1 LGKGYRVLAV
11 GKLIL
16 CKGRL
21 SDTPYYIVGLG
32 MNIYSIEEL
41 CYYFVKDAYIL
52 DKDIMDEAL
61 CDYISD
67 ELGLDEIGYAL
78 KSLIS
83 RGASLGQFVT
93 TLLDMTGYLEEEE
106 QAVIKRVLVDNAS
119 LSFAE
124 KRKKRADNLLEAKK
138 FTRAIDEY
146 QYMINRMEKSED
158 PEMYSLILHN
168 IGVAYARL
176 FMYDKASYYFKEAT
190 LLNDDR
196 EILIHYLQSLRM
208 TMRREAYERFVL
220 RMGYSDSVIN
230 EAEERLAEA
239 KSVKSNSEYA
249 KEIEAIKELR
259 SEGHISKYYNSIEKT
274 FNSWKQEY
282 RDQMIAR
289 SAR

>member
-1 LGKGYRVLAV
+1 MS
-11 GKLIL
+11 KLIL

-21 SDTPYYIVGLG
+21 AETPYYIVGLG
-32 MNIYSIEEL
+32 MNVYSIEEL

-52 DKDIMDEAL
+52 DNDIMDIKL
-61 CDYISD
+61 CEYIGQ
-67 ELGLDEIGYAL
+67 ELLLPEIADTL
-78 KSLIS
+78 KSLVL

-93 TLLDMTGYLEEEE
+93 TLLNMTGYLEEEE
-106 QAVIKRVLVDNAS
+106 LAKIKQVLVDNAS
-119 LSFAE
+119 LGFAE

-146 QYMINRMEKSED
+146 QYMLNRMKKSED

-190 LLNDDR
+190 LLNDDK

-208 TMRREAYERFVL
+208 TMRKEAYERFVL
-220 RMGYSDSVIN
+220 RMGYSDSIIN
-230 EAEERLAEA
+230 EAEERLSEA
-239 KSVKSNSEYA
+239 KAQKLSSEYA
-249 KEIEAIKELR
+249 KEIDELKELR
-259 SEGHISKYYNSIEKT
+259 AEGHISEYYNSIEKT
-274 FNSWKQEY
+274 FNLWKQEY

-289 SAR
+289 STR

>member
-1 LGKGYRVLAV
+1 MS
-11 GKLIL
+11 KLIL

-21 SDTPYYIVGLG
+21 SENPYYIVGLG
-32 MNIYSIEEL
+32 MNVYSIEEL

-52 DKDIMDEAL
+52 DNDIMDVSL
-61 CDYISD
+61 CDFIGQ
-67 ELGLDEIGYAL
+67 ELMLPEIAETL
-78 KSLIS
+78 KSLVL

-93 TLLDMTGYLEEEE
+93 TLLNMTGYLEEDEL
-106 QAVIKRVLVDNAS
+106 AKIKQVLVDNAS

-146 QYMINRMEKSED
+146 QYMINRMKKSED
-158 PEMYSLILHN
+158 PEMYALILHN

-176 FMYDKASYYFKEAT
+176 FMYDKASYYFKEASV
-190 LLNDDR
+190 LSDDR
-196 EILIHYLQSLRM
+196 EILIHYLQSLRLIM
-208 TMRREAYERFVL
+208 KREAYERFVL
-220 RMGYSDSVIN
+220 RMGYADSIIR

-239 KSVKSNSEYA
+239 KGSEPDSEYA
-249 KEIEAIKELR
+249 SEIEEIKDLR
-259 SEGHISKYYNSIEKT
+259 SEGRISEYYKRIEKT
-274 FNSWKQEY
+274 FAGWKQEY